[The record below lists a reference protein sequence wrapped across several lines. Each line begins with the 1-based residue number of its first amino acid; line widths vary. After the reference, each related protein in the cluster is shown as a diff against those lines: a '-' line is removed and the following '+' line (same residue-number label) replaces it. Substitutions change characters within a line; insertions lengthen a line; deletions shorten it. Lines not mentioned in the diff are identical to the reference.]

1 MAAEVVDVGVVE
13 SDWESEALRVAE
25 AVMVEEAAERRAELT
40 IDDSVSVTDSDESA
54 VSDAVE
60 AIAAV
65 SGPVGSLKRGGEGG
79 PWAGKGAD

>member
-1 MAAEVVDVGVVE
+1 MVAAADDEVVDVGVVE

-25 AVMVEEAAERRAELT
+25 AVMVEEAAERIAELT
-40 IDDSVSVTDSDESA
+40 IDDSVSVTDSDEPDA
-54 VSDAVE
+54 SDAVE

-79 PWAGKGAD
+79 P

>member
-1 MAAEVVDVGVVE
+1 MVAAADDEVVDVGVVE
-13 SDWESEALRVAE
+13 SDWESEALKEAE
-25 AVMVEEAAERRAELT
+25 AVMAEEAAERIAELT
-40 IDDSVSVTDSDESA
+40 IDDSVLVTDSDESD

-79 PWAGKGAD
+79 P